1 MENMSSAYVYVKP
14 SVKNKTIL
22 NQSKLEIEGRRECM
36 CAHTD
41 SRVIMYS
48 FSSKMWL
55 QAHDSKCSLNY
66 CARCHTVLVVTL
78 QNKDDLG

>member
-1 MENMSSAYVYVKP
+1 
-14 SVKNKTIL
+14 
-22 NQSKLEIEGRRECM
+22 M

-66 CARCHTVLVVTL
+66 CARCHIVLAVTL